1 MCPRIPG
8 HYTHSL
14 PQLPYL
20 NTPVSSTCFE
30 VYIDGIITVIYPLLP
45 ALFHSEFG
53 KRHLPL
59 MYIYDVFIFTLY
71 MMYLCVRVC

>member
-1 MCPRIPG
+1 M
-8 HYTHSL
+8 
-14 PQLPYL
+14 
-20 NTPVSSTCFE
+20 V
-30 VYIDGIITVIYPLLP
+30 VYPLLP
-45 ALFHSEFG
+45 DLFHSEFG